1 MLNEERIRLMTRM
14 ESYTDNEGKKNMQIG
29 NYFRGDFISLQIL
42 KSVINVTIAYV
53 ICVVLYILYDLEIFL
68 QEIYKMDLLGFTKQ
82 LLLYYAVAVVGYG
95 LITYLVYTYK
105 YSKARKS
112 LKNYYNNLKKINAL
126 YED

>member
-14 ESYTDNEGKKNMQIG
+14 ESYTENEGKKNMQIG